1 MGHSCCLCL
10 YGAQSRLA
18 FGGQEPRLPS
28 QLQLVCAP
36 ACHAQLSGPIE
47 CGCLELF
54 RQAGQGDK
62 LLDVRCKRLH

>member
-1 MGHSCCLCL
+1 MGHSCCLRL
-10 YGAQSRLA
+10 YGAQLLLA
-18 FGGQEPRLPS
+18 FGGQEPS

-36 ACHAQLSGPIE
+36 ACHAQLLEPIE

-62 LLDVRCKRLH
+62 LLDVRCERLH